1 MSKTQQRPTDDV
13 SGAMPAFTKPHVD
26 ARTPPDKVEPLGS
39 DRLLEA
45 VPYLA
50 MGQLN
55 PLAYEVIEDAASAA
69 AHGISPEQ
77 WLGDA
82 LAERGA
88 DERFKQDL
96 SAAVEQMKRLAF
108 WPWV

>member
-13 SGAMPAFTKPHVD
+13 SGAMPASAMLHAD
-26 ARTPPDKVEPLGS
+26 AQAPSSEVEPLGS
-39 DRLLEA
+39 DRLLEV

-55 PLAYEVIEDAASAA
+55 PLAYEVIEDVASAA
-69 AHGISPEQ
+69 AHGVTPEQ
-77 WLGDA
+77 WLAHA
-82 LAERGA
+82 LAEQGA
-88 DERFKQDL
+88 DERFRRDL

>member
-13 SGAMPAFTKPHVD
+13 SGAMPASAMPHVD
-26 ARTPPDKVEPLGS
+26 AQVPGDEVEPLGS

-55 PLAYEVIEDAASAA
+55 PIAYEVIEDVASAA
-69 AHGISPEQ
+69 AHGVTPEQ
-77 WLGDA
+77 WLGHA

-96 SAAVEQMKRLAF
+96 GAAVEQMKRLAF